1 MNGEARPILE
11 KPTVILSSELMANG
25 IAVTPGTM
33 PEVDLPKGIDRG
45 AIHIVVGKR

>member
-25 IAVTPGTM
+25 SAVTPGTM
-33 PEVDLPKGIDRG
+33 PKVDLPKGIDRG